1 MEKRKKAEEDEEQ
14 KQPPAAESPWGGDLL
29 PEILREILS
38 RVPYRSLCRFRC
50 VSTAW
55 LALCSDPAVR
65 RRSPQTLS
73 GFFCY
78 SQHDVGGG
86 QRRDALGF
94 LNLSGWGR
102 PLVDD
107 PSLRFVRV
115 RGYCDVTPLHCCGG
129 ILLCYCEKAAMSDD
143 GNYVVCN
150 PATKEVWAVLPVPR
164 NKIMTRLNTA
174 RLCFDPA
181 APGRFV
187 VFVFVQS
194 FRGIQTVEAY
204 ASDTGRWTSMRSEWS
219 PKTLLLGED
228 SECVFLNGTL
238 HLVDADHSDADFDW
252 EGNLIRWMVTVD
264 MEGKTWRKIR
274 LPDSIYNGFIGQSQG
289 RLYATHVET
298 EGRCRLSVW
307 VLEDYAS
314 GQWTLKCTAS
324 ILEMLGRP
332 HHEPGEHYTLIAI
345 HPECSLIFLV
355 GAASREKTLMSYD
368 MDTSKLS
375 IICTLGD
382 RQPRRFQPYV
392 PCFAEKPR

>member
-1 MEKRKKAEEDEEQ
+1 MEKRKKVEEDEEQ
-14 KQPPAAESPWGGDLL
+14 KQPAAAESSWGADLL

-50 VSTAW
+50 VSKAG

-86 QRRDALGF
+86 QRRDGLSF

-102 PLVDD
+102 PLV
-107 PSLRFVRV
+107 
-115 RGYCDVTPLHCCGG
+115 
-129 ILLCYCEKAAMSDD
+129 AMSDD

-150 PATKEVWAVLPVPR
+150 PATKEIWAVLSVPR

-204 ASDTGRWTSMRSEWS
+204 SSDTGRWTSMRSEWN

-274 LPDSIYNGFIGQSQG
+274 MPDCIYNGFIGQSQG

-355 GAASREKTLMSYD
+355 VSRGKTLMSYD

-375 IICTLGD
+375 IICTFGD
-382 RQPRRFQPYV
+382 RQPRRFQPYI
-392 PCFAEKPR
+392 PCFAEKPK